1 MKLAHFLF
9 VPFLFL
15 AVPNAF
21 SQNQITALQVDLL
34 IDGSGK
40 DPIRDA
46 VVLIEGKR
54 VKAVGSR
61 GQVEVPKNAK
71 VIQVKQGT
79 AYPGLID
86 SHAHYK
92 DWQGEIYLNHG
103 VTTALVIGSDRLDW
117 MVAQRDGIAKGKITG
132 PRLFVAGPHF
142 NSPRPGERERSL
154 RDLQAQRREEI
165 SVATPEEARKA
176 VQELLASGADIVKIY
191 EYSTPEVIK
200 VLTEEAH
207 KQGKPAGGHS
217 EDIFMSVNNGFDFV
231 EHNYAV
237 IASTIKD
244 PKKKEELFKR
254 RAAFRNRMTTVE
266 FHYYA
271 EEANF
276 DELIRFMVEHK
287 TTWTPTMATFWRF
300 YSPNRE
306 QFKAYDMK
314 LLSTPNL
321 NYIPPYF
328 RANVRHNHEGVEKL
342 TDQEL
347 LGRIRA
353 GYGKL
358 QEFIR
363 RYVKAGGKIRAGSD
377 PNSVLPAWGV
387 HVEMQLLTE
396 AGLTPME
403 AILTATRNPAELV
416 RRENEIG
423 VIKPGALADIVVVEG
438 NPLEDI
444 AKTRNI
450 KMVFKEGAPVK
461 LGYTKNYKNPIPLLE
476 GDRPKPEV
484 DKLNPSSVAQGSGPV
499 KLTVEGANF
508 MITSV
513 AMLDGKPLPT
523 EVTIAPRPYPQ
534 NFDRA
539 TKLTATIDPKLISKP
554 GMHAITVAEPG
565 PGGVTSNP
573 VYFIVR
579 FP

>member
-1 MKLAHFLF
+1 MKNIYFLI
-9 VPFLFL
+9 VTLLLFN
-15 AVPNAF
+15 APQAF
-21 SQNQITALQVDLL
+21 SQNQLTALQVDLL

-54 VKAVGSR
+54 VKAVGAK
-61 GQVEVPKNAK
+61 GQVDVPKNAK
-71 VIQVKQGT
+71 VIQVKSGT

-142 NSPRPGERERSL
+142 NSPRQGERQRSL

-165 SVATPEEARKA
+165 SVATPDEARKA
-176 VQELLASGADIVKIY
+176 VLELLASGADIVKIY

-200 VLTEEAH
+200 ILTEEAH
-207 KQGKPAGGHS
+207 KQNKPAGGHS
-217 EDIFMSVNNGFDFV
+217 EDIYMSVKNGFDFV

-244 PKKKEELFKR
+244 PKKKEDLIRR

-271 EEANF
+271 EEENF
-276 DELIRFMVEHK
+276 DELIRFMVENK

-328 RANVRHNHEGVEKL
+328 QDNVRRNHEGVEKL
-342 TDQEL
+342 ADQEL
-347 LGRIRA
+347 LGRIRT

-363 RYVKAGGKIRAGSD
+363 RYVKAGGKIRSGSD

-444 AKTRNI
+444 TKTRNI
-450 KMVFKEGAPVK
+450 KMVVKEGAPVK
-461 LGYTKNYKNPIPLLE
+461 LGYTKNYRNPIPLLE
-476 GDRPKPEV
+476 GDRPQPEV
-484 DKLNPSSVAQGSGPV
+484 DKVIPSSVPQGSGPV
-499 KLTVEGANF
+499 KITIEGANF
-508 MITSV
+508 MTSSV

-523 EVTIAPRPYPQ
+523 EVKLAPRPYPQ

-539 TKLTATIDPKLISKP
+539 TTLTATIDRKLLQKP
-554 GMHAITVAEPG
+554 GMYSITVAEPG

-573 VYFIVR
+573 FHMIVR

>member
-1 MKLAHFLF
+1 MKLAYFLF
-9 VPFLFL
+9 IPFLLL
-15 AVPNAF
+15 AAPQAGA
-21 SQNQITALQVDLL
+21 QNQITALQVDLL

-40 DPIRDA
+40 EPVRDA
-46 VVLIEGKR
+46 VIVIEGKR
-54 VKAVGSR
+54 VKAAGPRTS
-61 GQVEVPKNAK
+61 VEIPKNAK
-71 VIQVKQGT
+71 VIRVAKGT

-86 SHAHYK
+86 AHAHYK
-92 DWQGEIYLNHG
+92 DWQGELYLNYG

-117 MVAQRDGIAKGKITG
+117 LVAQRDGIAQGKITG

-142 NSPRPGERERSL
+142 NSPRPGERERTL

-176 VQELLASGADIVKIY
+176 VRELLASGSDIVKIY

-200 VLTEEAH
+200 ALTEEAH

-217 EDIFMSVNNGFDFV
+217 EDIYMSVNNGYDFV

-244 PKKKEELFKR
+244 PKKKDELFKR

-276 DELIRFMVEHK
+276 DELIKFMVEHK

-300 YSPNRE
+300 YSPSRE
-306 QFKAYDMK
+306 QFKAVDMK
-314 LLSTPNL
+314 LVSTPNL
-321 NYIPPYF
+321 AIPPYF
-328 RANVRHNHEGVEKL
+328 KANIIANHEGVEKL
-342 TDQEL
+342 ADQEL
-347 LGRIRA
+347 LGRIKT

-363 RYVKAGGKIRAGSD
+363 RFVKAGGKVRSGSD
-377 PNSVLPAWGV
+377 PNSILPAWSV

-403 AILTATRNPAELV
+403 AILSATRNPAEEI
-416 RRENEIG
+416 RREDELG
-423 VIKPGALADIVVVEG
+423 AIKPGALADIVVVEG

-476 GDRPKPEV
+476 GDRPPPEV
-484 DKLNPSSVAQGSGPV
+484 DKISPSSVRIGAQPV
-499 KLTVEGANF
+499 KLTIEGANF
-508 MITSV
+508 MTSSV
-513 AMLDGKPLPT
+513 ATLNGKPLPT
-523 EVTIAPRPYPQ
+523 EVKLEPRPYPQ

-554 GMHAITVAEPG
+554 GTYAVTVVEPG
-565 PGGVTSNP
+565 PGGIGSSPLYLVVS
-573 VYFIVR
+573 

>member
-9 VPFLFL
+9 VPLLLL
-15 AVPNAF
+15 AAPNAF
-21 SQNQITALQVDLL
+21 SQNQLTALQVDLL

-40 DPIRDA
+40 EPVRDA
-46 VVLIEGKR
+46 VILIEGKR
-54 VKAVGSR
+54 IKAAGPKSSVD
-61 GQVEVPKNAK
+61 VPKNTKVVRIAK
-71 VIQVKQGT
+71 GT

-86 SHAHYK
+86 THAHYK
-92 DWQGEIYLNHG
+92 DWQGELYLNHG

-117 MVAQRDGIAKGKITG
+117 MVAQRDGTANGKIIG

-142 NSPRPGERERSL
+142 NSPRPGERERSI

-217 EDIFMSVNNGFDFV
+217 EDIFMSVNNGYDFV

-276 DELIRFMVEHK
+276 DELIKFMVEHK

-300 YSPNRE
+300 YSPNRA
-306 QFKAYDMK
+306 QFKEYDMK
-314 LLSTPNL
+314 LLATPNL
-321 NYIPPYF
+321 TIPPYF
-328 RANVRHNHEGVEKL
+328 KANILANHEGVEKL
-342 TDQEL
+342 ADPEL
-347 LGRIRA
+347 LGRIRT

-363 RYVKAGGKIRAGSD
+363 RYVKAGGKIRSGSD
-377 PNSVLPAWGV
+377 PNSILPAWSV

-396 AGLTPME
+396 AGLTPLE
-403 AILTATRNPAELV
+403 AILSATRNNAELI
-416 RRENEIG
+416 RRDGEIG

-444 AKTRNI
+444 RKTRNI

-461 LGYTKNYKNPIPLLE
+461 LGYTNYKNPIPLLE
-476 GDRPKPEV
+476 GDRPPPEV
-484 DKLNPSSVAQGSGPV
+484 DKITPSSVPIGAQPV
-499 KLTVEGANF
+499 QLTVEGANF
-508 MITSV
+508 MISSV
-513 AMLDGKPLPT
+513 AMLNGRPLPT
-523 EVTIAPRPYPQ
+523 QVEIAPRPYPQ
-534 NFDRA
+534 NFDRG
-539 TKLTATIDPKLISKP
+539 TKLTATIDPKLIQKP
-554 GMHAITVAEPG
+554 GTYSITVMEPG
-565 PGGVTSNP
+565 PGGITSNA
-573 VYFIVR
+573 VYMIVR
-579 FP
+579 YP